1 MFDDILLDLEPYNIE
16 ADEDNDTLL
25 TIDSAIDELLTV
37 SEITDRYDADLVSTI
52 IEAMDHDSALSD
64 FLGLNNVYGKEAIEV
79 KIRLELADL
88 NKLWKIITPVVSG
101 ISRRYQAKV
110 DAFKDSATK
119 YESVFKKEVDPDKFI
134 NVKHSALLHS
144 KDIDALVGAF
154 KGLNSTIPKSIPI
167 IKSRGEYNRIIKA
180 FNFNKDMQ
188 TLSVKMGTF
197 VSAGKS
203 KQRNAQ
209 FYTKTSFDFPYYKN
223 VTMAQMGFPNTM
235 SKLKTQY
242 DNQIGIFLD
251 TINTVNNNISA
262 YGKGTKGMSG
272 RLSKLPNDSKG
283 NATASIQI
291 KLMNEYFKMLN
302 KLYPKLDMVHSRII
316 SQISG
321 IRKIS

>member
-1 MFDDILLDLEPYNIE
+1 MFNDILLELEPYNIE
-16 ADEDNDTLL
+16 AEEDHDIILA
-25 TIDSAIDELLTV
+25 IDSAIDELLNV
-37 SEITDRYDADLVSTI
+37 SEISDKYDDDFVSSI
-52 IEAMDHDSALSD
+52 IEAMDRDSTLSD

-88 NKLWKIITPVVSG
+88 GKLWKIITPVIAG

-119 YESVFKKEVDPDKFI
+119 YESVFKKEIDSDKFA
-134 NVKHSALLHS
+134 NVKHSALLHN
-144 KDIDALVGAF
+144 KDIDTLVGAF
-154 KGLNSTIPKSIPI
+154 RGLTSTIPKSIPI

-188 TLSVKMGTF
+188 TLAVKMGTF

-223 VTMAQMGFPNTM
+223 VTMMQMGFPNTM

-242 DNQIGIFLD
+242 DKQISTFLD
-251 TINTVNNNISA
+251 TINTINDNISA
-262 YGKGTKGMSG
+262 YSKGTKGMSG
-272 RLSKLPNDSKG
+272 RLSKLPNNSQS
-283 NATASIQI
+283 NAIASIQI
-291 KLMNEYFKMLN
+291 KLMNEYFKVLN
-302 KLYPKLDMVHSRII
+302 KLYPKLDMVHSRIV

-321 IRKIS
+321 IRKVS